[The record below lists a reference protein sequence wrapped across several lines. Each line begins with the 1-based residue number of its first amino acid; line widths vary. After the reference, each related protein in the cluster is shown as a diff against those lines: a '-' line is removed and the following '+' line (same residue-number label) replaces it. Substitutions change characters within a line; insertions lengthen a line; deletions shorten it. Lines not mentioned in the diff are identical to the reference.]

1 MQVSAIRARCA
12 RAHSLPLAL
21 LATLVLP
28 TLAPLSLYGHA
39 GWSGPPRATAREIVG
54 ADTSRVVA
62 IRAGRLIDG
71 TGATVAEGV
80 VILVRGDRIEAV
92 GRDVRPPAGAEVID
106 LSDATVMPGFIDM
119 HTHITGDPSFGYSD
133 HLLHEWP
140 GYAAIVGVKNA
151 RLTLLAGF
159 TTIRNVGSDDFA
171 DVALE
176 QAIEANIVPGPRMYV
191 ASHSIGITGGH
202 CDRSVTGARS
212 RPLPDEVRR
221 GVDQVLCDGRRVV
234 GPGRGGRSAV
244 HVRGDE
250 RDRGGRG
257 SRGCPCRG

>member
-1 MQVSAIRARCA
+1 MQVSAIRARRA
-12 RAHSLPLAL
+12 RAHALPLAL

-28 TLAPLSLYGHA
+28 TLASSSLYGRA
-39 GWSGPPRATAREIVG
+39 GWSGPPGAIASEIMG
-54 ADTSRVVA
+54 ADTSHVVA

-71 TGATVAEGV
+71 TGAAVAEGV

-119 HTHITGDPSFGYSD
+119 HTHITGDPRFGYSD

-171 DVALE
+171 DVALK
-176 QAIEANIVPGPRMYV
+176 QAIEANIVPGPACTWPHKASASPGGTATGVSQVRV
-191 ASHSIGITGGH
+191 AV
-202 CDRSVTGARS
+202 RSQRKYGAE
-212 RPLPDEVRR
+212 LI
-221 GVDQVLCDGRRVV
+221 
-234 GPGRGGRSAV
+234 
-244 HVRGDE
+244 
-250 RDRGGRG
+250 
-257 SRGCPCRG
+257 

>member
-1 MQVSAIRARCA
+1 MQVSAIRARRA

-21 LATLVLP
+21 LATLVPP
-28 TLAPLSLYGHA
+28 TLAPSSLYGRA
-39 GWSGPPRATAREIVG
+39 GWSEPPGAIAREMIG

-71 TGATVAEGV
+71 TGAAVAEGV
-80 VILVRGDRIEAV
+80 IILVRGDRIEAV

-151 RLTLLAGF
+151 RLTLLAAF

-171 DVALE
+171 DVALK
-176 QAIEANIVPGPRMYV
+176 QAIEANIVPGPACTWPHTASASPGGTATGTAYGRMLSRSP
-191 ASHSIGITGGH
+191 ASSRASRTECHR
-202 CDRSVTGARS
+202 CARPSVTR
-212 RPLPDEVRR
+212 
-221 GVDQVLCDGRRVV
+221 
-234 GPGRGGRSAV
+234 
-244 HVRGDE
+244 
-250 RDRGGRG
+250 
-257 SRGCPCRG
+257 